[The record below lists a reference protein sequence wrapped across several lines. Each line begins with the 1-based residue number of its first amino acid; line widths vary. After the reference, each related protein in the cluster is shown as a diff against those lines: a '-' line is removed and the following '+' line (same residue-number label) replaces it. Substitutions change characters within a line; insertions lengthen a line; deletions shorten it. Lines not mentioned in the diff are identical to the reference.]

1 MVGEGGRKGNFIIII
16 IIFPSPFGKRR
27 MAASSKSAELTFLY

>member
-1 MVGEGGRKGNFIIII
+1 MVGEEGRKGNFIIIF
-16 IIFPSPFGKRR
+16 FPSPFGKRW